1 MQGLISSYWVNS
13 LRKPD
18 PELYRNNSRKNYT
31 VSGKRKTRTI
41 PSERKQRKIQEVY
54 FHNDKTCH
62 FCGLNISLQ
71 KDNKIRNNRHHNNTT
86 KKRVSNLI
94 FSSTSKYLHYKY

>member
-18 PELYRNNSRKNYT
+18 PELYRNNSRKNYS

-41 PSERKQRKIQEVY
+41 PSERKQRKIQEIY
-54 FHNDKTCH
+54 FHNGKTCH
-62 FCGLNISLQ
+62 FCGLNVALNISVQ
-71 KDNKIRNNRHHNNTT
+71 KNDKIKNHHQNT
-86 KKRVSNLI
+86 KKRVSI
-94 FSSTSKYLHYKY
+94 FFSSTYTINT